1 MHESFV
7 PTTIVLVATETRE
20 LGSPLN
26 KHCVVGAGFAGLPVV
41 KKLLE
46 SGDEVVVLDFP
57 SKAQMAEYL
66 TSYFKR
72 LAPYVVRDGVGP
84 VRLLVET

>member
-1 MHESFV
+1 M
-7 PTTIVLVATETRE
+7 
-20 LGSPLN
+20 N

-57 SKAQMAEYL
+57 
-66 TSYFKR
+66 
-72 LAPYVVRDGVGP
+72 P